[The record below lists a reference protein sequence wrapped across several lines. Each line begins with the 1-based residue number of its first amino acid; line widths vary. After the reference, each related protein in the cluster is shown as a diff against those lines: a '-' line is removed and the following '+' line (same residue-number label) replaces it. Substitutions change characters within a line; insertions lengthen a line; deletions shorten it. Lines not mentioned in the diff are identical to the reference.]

1 MRSGNGNRLARLRRS
16 PAWAPGGWLRSG
28 RYRWL
33 QVLRLSDSPRRISR
47 GVFAGVFIAFTPFF
61 GLHFGLAPLLA
72 WLLNG
77 SVVASLVA
85 VLVCNPITFP
95 AMAFASYRLGTMI
108 LDGPPAPGSADV
120 AAEGGIAVIRENLIA
135 LVTKAEFDTDAV
147 AEAFGVMFLPYLT
160 GGLLL
165 GAAAGALLGLL
176 SYRLISAYRMRRVKF
191 RGGVGRGGGS
201 PTGGRG

>member
-1 MRSGNGNRLARLRRS
+1 M
-16 PAWAPGGWLRSG
+16 RSG

-33 QVLRLSDSPRRISR
+33 QVLRLSDSPHRISR

-77 SVVASLVA
+77 SVMASLVA

-95 AMAFASYRLGTMI
+95 AMAFASYRLGTII
-108 LDGPPAPGSADV
+108 LEGSPASGSAEV

-135 LVTKAEFDTDAV
+135 LVTKAEFDLNAV
-147 AEAFGVMFLPYLT
+147 AEVFGEIFLPYLA

-165 GAAAGALLGLL
+165 GAVAGTILGWL
-176 SYRLISAYRMRRVKF
+176 SYRLISAYRMRRLKLRV
-191 RGGVGRGGGS
+191 RAGRGGGS
-201 PTGGRG
+201 SPADSG